1 MANLTSYTAVRSNML
16 VKLDVAEYRTTSS
29 GSYSANVL
37 RFTDS
42 PDTEAYNSE
51 SYVPLGKLL
60 AITEKNNEI
69 RPTANSITISIS
81 GIPTDSI
88 AEIIHSKIKGSP
100 IAIYRRYKTVAG
112 VDIETQ
118 SYFTGTVDNW
128 SIQEELQIEEL
139 KGTSIIL
146 LECTNRSTFLER
158 QISGRKTNPQ
168 SQQRFYASDTSMDRV
183 PTLKGTKFNF
193 GAP

>member
-16 VKLDVAEYRTTSS
+16 VRLNVAEYRTTSS

-42 PDTEAYNSE
+42 PDTETYNSE
-51 SYVPLGKLL
+51 DYIPLGKLL
-60 AITEKNNEI
+60 NISENNNEI
-69 RPTANSITISIS
+69 RPTANGITISIS
-81 GIPTDSI
+81 GIPSNSV
-88 AEIIHSKIKGSP
+88 AEIIHSKIKGAP
-100 IAIYRRYKTVAG
+100 IAIYRRYKTIAG
-112 VDIETQ
+112 IHIDTQ

-128 SIQEELQIEEL
+128 SIQEELQIDEL